1 MRLFEKTIESEK
13 LYDGK
18 IITLKKDKVVL
29 ENDTIAY
36 REVIMHPGGVC
47 VLPLTS
53 ENEIIMVK
61 QFRYPFSDVILE
73 VPAGKL
79 NYGEDHFEC
88 GKRELLEETGAVAK
102 QYDYLG
108 EVYPTPA
115 YLDEIIHLYLAR
127 DLEFLEQN
135 LDDDEFLEVV
145 KMPFEKAVEMVM
157 NNEIKD
163 SKSQVAI
170 LKTAFILQNQKD

>member
-1 MRLFEKTIESEK
+1 MKRGKTMRLFEKTIESEK

-127 DLEFLEQN
+127 DLEFIEQN
-135 LDDDEFLEVV
+135 LDYDELIEVV
-145 KMPFEKAVEMVM
+145 KIIF
-157 NNEIKD
+157 
-163 SKSQVAI
+163 
-170 LKTAFILQNQKD
+170 